1 MATSPLRLL
10 WCADRHD
17 LQDIAPYLGNDAM
30 HQGYRQLIRAK
41 VVPMCPS
48 GYWKT
53 VDHWR
58 NIAVTLIDSQKGEG
72 KAQACAIACYNSYAI
87 DSRDGLQSDPFGG
100 DNKMLKRRIKTV
112 LVVVTLLFAA
122 TLSIVAQT
130 SQTPAAQETGA
141 QSNSISNQDIEMLRK
156 DLRAQRKEITAQNV
170 NLTVDEATKFW
181 PVFDQYRQEAI
192 KPNDER
198 WALIKDYAANY
209 NTMTDAQAQDYIKR
223 STDVEQQLIALRMK
237 YVPVFEKVISPKKT
251 ALWYQIDRRIDL
263 LINLQLS
270 AQIPMV
276 DTSR

>member
-1 MATSPLRLL
+1 
-10 WCADRHD
+10 
-17 LQDIAPYLGNDAM
+17 
-30 HQGYRQLIRAK
+30 
-41 VVPMCPS
+41 
-48 GYWKT
+48 
-53 VDHWR
+53 
-58 NIAVTLIDSQKGEG
+58 
-72 KAQACAIACYNSYAI
+72 
-87 DSRDGLQSDPFGG
+87 
-100 DNKMLKRRIKTV
+100 MLKRCIKTV

-122 TLSIVAQT
+122 ALSIFAQT

-141 QSNSISNQDIEMLRK
+141 QSNSVSNQDIEMLRK

-170 NLTVDEATKFW
+170 NLTADEATKFW
-181 PVFDQYRQEAI
+181 PVFEQYRQEAI

-198 WALIKDYAANY
+198 WAVIKDYAANY
-209 NTMTDAQAQDYIKR
+209 NTMTDAQARDYIKR

-270 AQIPMV
+270 TQIPMV